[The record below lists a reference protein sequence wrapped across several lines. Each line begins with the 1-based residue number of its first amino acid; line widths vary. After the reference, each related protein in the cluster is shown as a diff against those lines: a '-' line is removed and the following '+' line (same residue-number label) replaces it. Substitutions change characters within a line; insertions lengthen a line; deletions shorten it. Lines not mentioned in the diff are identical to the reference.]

1 MVLIKTVSCRLS
13 FLKEEEKIPNAFIPV
28 QVSTRAGNCGSYGGI
43 SDDILWKEN
52 LIECKYEMLSPEQ
65 LCPLQGLGQCLHL
78 SLAFAREE
86 SERGN
91 QGSAGG
97 APQLWKPLAPP

>member
-1 MVLIKTVSCRLS
+1 MVLIKAVSCRLS

-52 LIECKYEMLSPEQ
+52 LIECEYEMLRPEQ

-78 SLAFAREE
+78 SLACAE
-86 SERGN
+86 
-91 QGSAGG
+91 
-97 APQLWKPLAPP
+97 